1 MSFPPFLF
9 SNVSKYMYFVFSTG
23 STLQYCINVPVRDNV
38 ILLQVFLTSLRL
50 QSHIGLVVFEVQYLS
65 TGSFVIRR

>member
-9 SNVSKYMYFVFSTG
+9 SNVSKYMYFVFSTV

-50 QSHIGLVVFEVQYLS
+50 QSLGLVAFEVQYLS